1 MAAQRI
7 LKPELIEAAGGLRD
21 IAFKLKI
28 GFVRYVMKSFIFHVQ
43 GLHLVR
49 DDLRQW
55 LRARFSV

>member
-7 LKPELIEAAGGLRD
+7 LKHELIEAAGGWRD
-21 IAFKLKI
+21 VALKLKI

-49 DDLRQW
+49 DDLRQL